1 MATDM
6 LKLKNEVTQQQVTR
20 LAKVEGLIRL
30 KHSLQED
37 LESAREIVGEMIEQR
52 REEALAVGIQLDDLD
67 AGLNQLI
74 DHFAEQKRAVESA
87 LHLAIK
93 QG

>member
-1 MATDM
+1 
-6 LKLKNEVTQQQVTR
+6 
-20 LAKVEGLIRL
+20 
-30 KHSLQED
+30 
-37 LESAREIVGEMIEQR
+37 MIEQR

-74 DHFAEQKRAVESA
+74 GHFAEQKRAVESA